1 MINFSFVMLGAFA
14 LADAFFR
21 VSWTDGSQ
29 AAVSIKAEGLRPA
42 IEECLDSGREAKVR
56 MQMRLCRK
64 RSSWF
69 DACATE
75 RSEHHS
81 INYDIITES
90 YRVISDRHGD
100 ENDPVVVGVP
110 ERRQAVDAT
119 TTVDS
124 LTLDFLARGDSDLV
138 SQERGYLQARAVI
151 VCKGSVNRTFAQL
164 SQIVTLGLVNV
175 KEEDSGWVDFPIK
188 PSRPSSS
195 VR

>member
-1 MINFSFVMLGAFA
+1 MLGAFA

>member
-1 MINFSFVMLGAFA
+1 MINFSFLTLGVLA
-14 LADAFFR
+14 LADVFFR

-56 MQMRLCRK
+56 LQMRLCRK

-69 DACATE
+69 DACAIE

-90 YRVISDRHGD
+90 YRVTSDRHGD
-100 ENDPVVVGVP
+100 ESNPVVVGVP
-110 ERRQAVDAT
+110 DRRQAVDAT
-119 TTVDS
+119 IAADKVA
-124 LTLDFLARGDSDLV
+124 LEFLARGDPEIV
-138 SQERGYLQARAVI
+138 WQEQSYFQARAVLL
-151 VCKGSVNRTFAQL
+151 CKGSVNRTFAQL

-175 KEEDSGWVDFPIK
+175 KEEDSGWLDFPIK
-188 PSRPSSS
+188 PGRTSLS

>member
-1 MINFSFVMLGAFA
+1 VINFSFVMLGAFA